1 MPEDHPE
8 RQDDTEIPL
17 AGGRATPGVVR
28 VGDTVRRPPAA
39 NAVLVRR
46 LLRHLAEGGFDGVPA
61 WLGTDA
67 QGREVFSFIAGTVPP
82 DLGFHEDDALR
93 VAARLIRRFHDLG
106 RDLSGA
112 GAVICHNDL
121 SPCNFV
127 FRDGLPVAIIDFDAA
142 APGPR
147 ARDLGYAAWLWLDVG
162 GDAAADEQGRRLAL
176 FCEAYGGLTPAEV
189 VVAMIARQAELA
201 GEGTGEGRSALA
213 AWAADCR
220 AWTAANRDRLL
231 RR

>member
-28 VGDTVRRPPAA
+28 VVDTVRRPPAA
-39 NAVLVRR
+39 NAVLARR
-46 LLRHLAEGGFDGVPA
+46 LLRHLAEGGFDGVPT

-67 QGREVFSFIAGTVPP
+67 QRREVFSFIAGTVPP
-82 DLGFHEDDALR
+82 DLGFHDDDALR

-106 RDLSGA
+106 RDLAGA

-142 APGPR
+142 ASGTR
-147 ARDLGYAAWLWLDVG
+147 ARDLGYAAWL
-162 GDAAADEQGRRLAL
+162 
-176 FCEAYGGLTPAEV
+176 
-189 VVAMIARQAELA
+189 
-201 GEGTGEGRSALA
+201 
-213 AWAADCR
+213 
-220 AWTAANRDRLL
+220 
-231 RR
+231 